1 MSHRKTILSTLML
14 LAAISGKAQADTYN
28 NLCVNEIMTANIDQE
43 IDPSYN
49 YGGWIEI
56 YNSGNAN
63 VSLGNIYISDDANT
77 PTKFRLD
84 GTVSAKGY
92 KRIWFDHNS
101 ADGVYGN
108 NASKQVRFK
117 MDADGGTL
125 YFSDSTGKLLFSQDY
140 PAAIT
145 RCSYCRTTDGG
156 NTWQWTGTPT
166 PGQTNDNSVFADKR
180 LAAPVVDTDSRLF
193 TTAFD
198 VHVDIPEGA
207 QLYYTS
213 DGTTPDK
220 TKTISTDGTFTV
232 NRTRVY
238 RFRLY
243 QDGYLPSPVVT
254 RSYISKNKEYYLPI
268 VSVVTDRKNLYD
280 NTIGVYTV
288 GTNGVDGRGTGRS
301 NKNMDWER
309 PVSFDYIVDG
319 EGVLSQEATFS
330 VCGGWS
336 RHHSVSSF
344 KLKGEKQYEGQNF
357 LPYEFFEQKPYIKNK
372 VIMMRNGGNDFD
384 NRSKDA
390 VIQHVIQTSGFYVDG
405 QSYNPC
411 HVFING
417 TYLAML
423 NMREPSNKH
432 FAYANYG
439 IDTDLVDAYEISPDS
454 NPNQTLMAGS
464 TTAFNEWL
472 SKSNNA
478 ATPSVYEDII
488 NNYVDIDEFINYFA
502 AETWLGCWDWL
513 TNNNNTKWFRSQ
525 LDGKFHFVMFDLDS
539 AFDTNSMLSN
549 MKNSTRNNPFILF
562 NRMSKNADFKKQF
575 ATAYCIFDGSVF
587 TPERAQQ
594 SATYVG
600 QLTEKAL
607 GFDNRSPWGS
617 CNEVANKAKDNNA
630 RTTKM
635 NALKNFFT
643 LGSSVKA
650 SINANISEAVVE
662 INGMEVPT
670 GKFNGTL
677 FPPFTLTASAPAGYN
692 FVGWQQGN
700 RTSTTLLSTNSTWKY
715 YDKGSLDGKDW
726 KTGDVSSWSSGTAPL
741 GYGRSGTKTTLS
753 YGSNSN
759 NKIPTYYFRN
769 TINLTDEPKS
779 TDLFVLDYG
788 ADDGFVIY
796 VNGKEAGRY
805 NMNAGTPKYSDYAT
819 TYAEG
824 NPDYGTL
831 TLDGSGFR
839 KGENIIAVEVHNN
852 SGSSTDIWWQGAIS
866 ISRDNGEIVNPERT
880 IEVNTTTGNVNYT
893 AIFEP
898 LPEELLIEAGQTP
911 VMVNEISAG
920 NEVFINDYYKKNDWI
935 ELYNTTSE
943 DIDVAG
949 MYLSDSPSKPT
960 KFQIPTGNP
969 DVQTIIPAHGY
980 LVIWADKL
988 DPLWQLHTTFK
999 LGNNDGEC
1007 VVLTAADQSWSNTL
1021 EYNAHKGDESVG
1033 RYPDGGK
1040 RVYKMTRPTIG
1051 GRNHLTSYSKL
1062 LSGEDV
1068 NFGTEDSIDDVNVG
1082 VNGSTMG
1089 NGVKYYNVN
1098 GAEISTPQ
1106 RGINI
1111 VRNANGTTKKVVIK

>member
-1 MSHRKTILSTLML
+1 ML
-14 LAAISGKAQADTYN
+14 LAAISGKAQTDTYN

-166 PGQTNDNSVFADKR
+166 PEKTNDNSVFADKR

-288 GTNGVDGRGTGRS
+288 GTNGVDGRGSGRS

-390 VIQHVIQTSGFYVDG
+390 VIQDVIQTSGFYVDG

-411 HVFING
+411 HVLINAKYN
-417 TYLAML
+417 TML
-423 NMREPSNKH
+423 TRRKPRNKH
-432 FAYANYG
+432 LA
-439 IDTDLVDAYEISPDS
+439 
-454 NPNQTLMAGS
+454 
-464 TTAFNEWL
+464 
-472 SKSNNA
+472 
-478 ATPSVYEDII
+478 
-488 NNYVDIDEFINYFA
+488 
-502 AETWLGCWDWL
+502 
-513 TNNNNTKWFRSQ
+513 
-525 LDGKFHFVMFDLDS
+525 
-539 AFDTNSMLSN
+539 
-549 MKNSTRNNPFILF
+549 
-562 NRMSKNADFKKQF
+562 
-575 ATAYCIFDGSVF
+575 
-587 TPERAQQ
+587 
-594 SATYVG
+594 
-600 QLTEKAL
+600 
-607 GFDNRSPWGS
+607 
-617 CNEVANKAKDNNA
+617 
-630 RTTKM
+630 
-635 NALKNFFT
+635 
-643 LGSSVKA
+643 
-650 SINANISEAVVE
+650 
-662 INGMEVPT
+662 
-670 GKFNGTL
+670 
-677 FPPFTLTASAPAGYN
+677 
-692 FVGWQQGN
+692 
-700 RTSTTLLSTNSTWKY
+700 
-715 YDKGSLDGKDW
+715 
-726 KTGDVSSWSSGTAPL
+726 
-741 GYGRSGTKTTLS
+741 
-753 YGSNSN
+753 
-759 NKIPTYYFRN
+759 
-769 TINLTDEPKS
+769 
-779 TDLFVLDYG
+779 
-788 ADDGFVIY
+788 
-796 VNGKEAGRY
+796 
-805 NMNAGTPKYSDYAT
+805 
-819 TYAEG
+819 
-824 NPDYGTL
+824 
-831 TLDGSGFR
+831 
-839 KGENIIAVEVHNN
+839 
-852 SGSSTDIWWQGAIS
+852 
-866 ISRDNGEIVNPERT
+866 
-880 IEVNTTTGNVNYT
+880 
-893 AIFEP
+893 
-898 LPEELLIEAGQTP
+898 
-911 VMVNEISAG
+911 
-920 NEVFINDYYKKNDWI
+920 
-935 ELYNTTSE
+935 
-943 DIDVAG
+943 
-949 MYLSDSPSKPT
+949 
-960 KFQIPTGNP
+960 
-969 DVQTIIPAHGY
+969 
-980 LVIWADKL
+980 
-988 DPLWQLHTTFK
+988 
-999 LGNNDGEC
+999 
-1007 VVLTAADQSWSNTL
+1007 
-1021 EYNAHKGDESVG
+1021 
-1033 RYPDGGK
+1033 
-1040 RVYKMTRPTIG
+1040 
-1051 GRNHLTSYSKL
+1051 
-1062 LSGEDV
+1062 
-1068 NFGTEDSIDDVNVG
+1068 
-1082 VNGSTMG
+1082 
-1089 NGVKYYNVN
+1089 
-1098 GAEISTPQ
+1098 
-1106 RGINI
+1106 
-1111 VRNANGTTKKVVIK
+1111 